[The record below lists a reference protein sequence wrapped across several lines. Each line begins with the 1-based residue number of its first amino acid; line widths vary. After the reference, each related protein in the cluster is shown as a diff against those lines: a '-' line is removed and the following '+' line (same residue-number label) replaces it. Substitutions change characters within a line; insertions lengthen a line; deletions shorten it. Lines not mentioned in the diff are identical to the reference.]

1 MQKTEDTLKLAKM
14 YFNANGLM
22 LNAKRT
28 QCILIGTRK
37 QLSLIPPNTHL
48 MVDGNFITPSTSVKN
63 LRIYFDN
70 HLTFDTHITNL
81 IKKKHGIFLFVNR
94 MKDNFDNPTR
104 KIVVQSLVLSVL
116 NYGMNIRGATNITQI
131 ERVKKSKIL
140 QPKWSLVVLRKVTM
154 LLPS

>member
-48 MVDGNFITPSTSVKN
+48 MVDGNNISPSTSVKN
-63 LRIYFDN
+63 LGIYFDN
-70 HLTFDTHITNL
+70 YLLFDTHITYKFN
-81 IKKKHGIFLFVNR
+81 KKTHGIIMFVNR
-94 MKDNFDNPTR
+94 MQDNFDKPTR
-104 KIVVQSLVLSVL
+104 KIVIQ
-116 NYGMNIRGATNITQI
+116 
-131 ERVKKSKIL
+131 
-140 QPKWSLVVLRKVTM
+140 
-154 LLPS
+154 